1 MPKEKLPKL
10 TEAQVRA
17 MATEKSFER
26 GKGYYQSGALVEP
39 LRQGLELRAECEG
52 SEYEPYQ
59 ISVTL
64 GAKGIEETSCTCPY
78 DWGGICKHIVA
89 LLLAY
94 VHNPQLFR
102 VIEPL
107 DKMLADKSKDELI
120 AIIQD
125 MLRHKPDLISVV
137 ELTTQTQ
144 EIKQGQPMNVSVY
157 RTQARRA
164 MQHETPR
171 SVERELKAL
180 GETAARLAKGGDAL
194 NAGAIYHALLD
205 ETVKGYDEM
214 IFSMDEDGDIA
225 VIVDDFAKGLGEC
238 LAQSEADAETR
249 LEWLETLLRAELA
262 DIALGGIDL
271 APSALE
277 AILKYANKEEW
288 LWIEERLS
296 KIFSADSSWAHET
309 MQKFL
314 SEGRRKH
321 GIKL

>member
-10 TEAQVRA
+10 TEAQIRA
-17 MATEKSFER
+17 LASAQSFER
-26 GKGYYQSGALVEP
+26 GKSYYQDGAIVEP
-39 LRQGLELRAECEG
+39 LQQGLELRAECEG

-64 GAKGIEETSCTCPY
+64 NTKGIAETSCTCPY

-94 VHNPQLFR
+94 VHHPQAFR
-102 VIEPL
+102 RIEPL
-107 DKMLADKSKDELI
+107 AKMLAGKSKDDLI

-125 MLRHKPDLISVV
+125 LLRHQPGLISVV
-137 ELTTQTQ
+137 ELTTETQ
-144 EIKQGQPMNVSVY
+144 EIKQGKPMNVSVY

-164 MQHETPR
+164 MQHESSR

-180 GETAARLAKGGDAL
+180 GEVAARLARGGDFV

-214 IFSMDEDGDIA
+214 VSSMDEDGDIA
-225 VIVDDFAKGLGEC
+225 VIIDEFAKGLGEC
-238 LAQSEADAETR
+238 LANDAAETKTR
-249 LEWLETLLRAELA
+249 REWLETLLRAELA

-271 APSALE
+271 APSAKE
-277 AILKYANKEEW
+277 AILKHANKEDW
-288 LWIEERLS
+288 QCIEERLPN
-296 KIFSADSSWAHET
+296 IFSADSSWAQEA

-314 SEGRRKH
+314 AKGRKKH
-321 GIKL
+321 GIKF